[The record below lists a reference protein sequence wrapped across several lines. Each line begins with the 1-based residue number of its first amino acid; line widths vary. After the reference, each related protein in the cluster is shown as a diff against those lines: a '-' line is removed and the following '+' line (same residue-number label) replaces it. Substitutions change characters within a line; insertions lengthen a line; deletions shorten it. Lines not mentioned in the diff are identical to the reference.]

1 MTQNANYDYGVSMK
15 RLITLSSGLLAM
27 MLIVAFGCAPE
38 PGGSAALDV
47 PEGMESATF
56 SVSGMV

>member
-1 MTQNANYDYGVSMK
+1 MK

-27 MLIVAFGCAPE
+27 MLIVAFGCG
-38 PGGSAALDV
+38 PGPSGSTAV
-47 PEGMESATF
+47 NIPEGMESATF